1 MVKSRKNRKI
11 ALLIG
16 IGILLLIIL
25 ILAALYFMRESV
37 PTLPLPPGGG

>member
-1 MVKSRKNRKI
+1 MVKLRKNRKI

-16 IGILLLIIL
+16 IGILFLLVL

-37 PTLPLPPGGG
+37 PALPLPPGGG